1 LQTLLI
7 WSSVPPLLPPLTV
20 TVADV
25 FGSRFL
31 AAAEEVCLRCCAA
44 LFRDVLG
51 GQEPACHKCEA
62 KSYISSFVCDHCGTR
77 NEPRTECHTWA
88 PEMDRA

>member
-1 LQTLLI
+1 
-7 WSSVPPLLPPLTV
+7 LLPPLTV